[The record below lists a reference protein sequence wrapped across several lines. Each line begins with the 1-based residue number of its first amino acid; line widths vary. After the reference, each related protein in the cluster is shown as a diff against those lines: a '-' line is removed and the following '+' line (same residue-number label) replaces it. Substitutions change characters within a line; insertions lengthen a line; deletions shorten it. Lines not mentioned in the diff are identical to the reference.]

1 MNYYN
6 DHEPYAAQW
15 LKNLVAAGLL
25 PPGKVD
31 SRDIQEVTA
40 DELREFTQCHFFAGI
55 GGWPLALQLA
65 GWPATRPVWTGSC
78 PCQPFSVAGKGAG
91 TKDHRHLWPE
101 FRRLIAERKPA
112 KVFGEQVASADGRK
126 WLAGVRADLETLGY
140 GVGASDLCAAGI
152 SAPHI
157 RQRLFWVAEP
167 SGAECDGWAQPT
179 GECGRAFHPANS
191 GSLGGI
197 PYRESL
203 RRGEEHTNDAGC
215 SERTEAQG
223 EAGRITE
230 RCNACGMAY
239 PECKPGCPEYGKDQR
254 ERQSCRTADFAELNG
269 NSPDGGPGFRL
280 SDTNRSGCGELCGP
294 LTMEQEQLAVE
305 CDGGGVW
312 SDFNVI
318 PCGDGKARRLKPGL
332 APLVDGL
339 PGRVGQ
345 IRAYGNAIVPQVAAE
360 FIKAFLAARP

>member
-65 GWPATRPVWTGSC
+65 GWPTTRPVWTGSC
-78 PCQPFSVAGKGAG
+78 PCQPFSIAGKGAG

-101 FRRLIAERKPA
+101 FRRLIKERNPA

-126 WLAGVRADLETLGY
+126 WLAGVRLDLETMGY
-140 GVGASDLCAAGI
+140 GVGAADLCAAGV
-152 SAPHI
+152 SSPHI
-157 RQRLFWVAEP
+157 RQRLFWVAES
-167 SGAECDGWAQPT
+167 SGAECDRRPESERELRGT
-179 GECGRAFHPANS
+179 LHLAN
-191 GSLGGI
+191 GGI
-197 PYRESL
+197 I
-203 RRGEEHTNDAGC
+203 G
-215 SERTEAQG
+215 
-223 EAGRITE
+223 
-230 RCNACGMAY
+230 GMAY
-239 PECKPGCPEYGKDQR
+239 PPDSYRRGGECGEKEGIGQDEKRGERFAGGCPRSWLPDTDSAGR
-254 ERQSCRTADFAELNG
+254 SELRG
-269 NSPDGGPGFRL
+269 AV
-280 SDTNRSGCGELCGP
+280 
-294 LTMEQEQLAVE
+294 TMETEQLAAE
-305 CDGGGVW
+305 CNGGGLW

-318 PCGDGKARRLKPGL
+318 PCGDGKARRIKPGL

-360 FIKAFLAARP
+360 FIRAFLAVRP

>member
-78 PCQPFSVAGKGAG
+78 PCQPFSVAGKGDG
-91 TKDHRHLWPE
+91 TNDHRHLWPE

-112 KVFGEQVASADGRK
+112 KIFGEQVASADGRK
-126 WLAGVRADLETLGY
+126 WLAGVRLDLEAMGY
-140 GVGASDLCAAGI
+140 GVGAADLCAAGVA
-152 SAPHI
+152 SPHV
-157 RQRLFWVAEP
+157 RQRLFWVAE
-167 SGAECDGWAQPT
+167 SSSTECNGWPQS
-179 GECGRAFHPANS
+179 ERELRSAFYPANS
-191 GSLGGI
+191 GIVGGI
-197 PYRESL
+197 PDTYSAGRSEL
-203 RRGEEHTNDAGC
+203 RGAVTM
-215 SERTEAQG
+215 EAQ
-223 EAGRITE
+223 
-230 RCNACGMAY
+230 
-239 PECKPGCPEYGKDQR
+239 
-254 ERQSCRTADFAELNG
+254 
-269 NSPDGGPGFRL
+269 
-280 SDTNRSGCGELCGP
+280 
-294 LTMEQEQLAVE
+294 QLAAE
-305 CDGGGVW
+305 CHGGGMW
-312 SDFNVI
+312 SDFDVI

-332 APLVDGL
+332 APLVDGI

-345 IRAYGNAIVPQVAAE
+345 IRAYGNAIVPQVASE
-360 FIKAFLAARP
+360 FIKAFLAVRP